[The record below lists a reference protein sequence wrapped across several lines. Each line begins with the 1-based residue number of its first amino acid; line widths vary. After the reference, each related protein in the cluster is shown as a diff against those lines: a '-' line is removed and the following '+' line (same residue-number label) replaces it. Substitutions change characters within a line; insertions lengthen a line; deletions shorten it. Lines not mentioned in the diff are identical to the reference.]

1 MADGVRRRRR
11 QPGLLQNYRISMIV
25 VGRNK
30 TVSYLILR
38 YRSGLLARVQFYHQ
52 INFGLLPHIFLP
64 MQQPWILLRT
74 QNGHRTVTKTP
85 KCEEAQEGE
94 PVDQANVVRRYRSKN
109 GRLARKYGNT
119 YIRTLR
125 AKYGEGFAPGERA
138 ERKLID
144 VLHHLDD
151 QSLSRL
157 IEGLSGSQIR

>member
-1 MADGVRRRRR
+1 MK
-11 QPGLLQNYRISMIV
+11 S
-25 VGRNK
+25 
-30 TVSYLILR
+30 SYLILR

-52 INFGLLPHIFLP
+52 INFGLLPKYFYLCNSLGYCYEHK
-64 MQQPWILLRT
+64 
-74 QNGHRTVTKTP
+74 TVTELSQKTP